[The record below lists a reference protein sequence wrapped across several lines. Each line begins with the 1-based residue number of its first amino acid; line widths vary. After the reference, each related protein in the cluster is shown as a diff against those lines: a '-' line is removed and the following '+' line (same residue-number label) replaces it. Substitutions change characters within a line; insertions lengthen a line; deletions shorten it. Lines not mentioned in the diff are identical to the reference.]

1 MEARRRADHARQ
13 GMTPEVPPSRLPPL
27 PDKHA
32 PGLLGRAVAWGQ
44 RNMPTREGLERN
56 RWIRPVAH
64 RVLAP
69 ALWRANRRSVPRGV
83 ALGMVTGILFPVAQI
98 FFSALLAFPLRANIP
113 AAALTT
119 FITNPF
125 TTPPLWIAAAFL
137 GNRLLRLDRELPGSP
152 VADAAQ
158 QIGWLPWLMDRGAEI
173 GLGLLIITVALSA
186 LGYALSAL
194 GWRLWIARK
203 WAHRRH
209 EREIDPPL

>member
-1 MEARRRADHARQ
+1 MATAPPTLWNRA
-13 GMTPEVPPSRLPPL
+13 L
-27 PDKHA
+27 
-32 PGLLGRAVAWGQ
+32 AWGR
-44 RNMPTREGLERN
+44 RNMPTRESMERS
-56 RWIRPVAH
+56 RLLRPVAH
-64 RVLAP
+64 RVLDP
-69 ALWRANRRSVPRGV
+69 ALWRATRRSVPRGV

-98 FFSALLAFPLRANIP
+98 AFSALLALPLRANIP
-113 AAALTT
+113 AASLTT

-158 QIGWLPWLMDRGAEI
+158 QIGWWTWLMDRGLEI
-173 GLGLLIITVALSA
+173 GLGLLILTTVLAT

-203 WAHRRH
+203 WRSRARARA
-209 EREIDPPL
+209 P